1 MLQRLIDDVRMGA
14 GSAVRLACLGAV
26 MAISLFV
33 LTGFLSAA
41 AFMYVLPREGAVTA
55 CFAGGSVFFVIA
67 LVAATVYSV
76 KQQQEQKRAEEAA
89 ARAAQNAKSAAASF
103 LSDPATLA
111 IGLQIVRTVGVRRM
125 IPLLAI
131 GGVALGFLASQR
143 DRRREEPSAEA
154 EAPAE

>member
-1 MLQRLIDDVRMGA
+1 MLQRLIDDVRSGA
-14 GSAVRLACLGAV
+14 GSAVRIACLGIV

-33 LTGFLSAA
+33 MTGFLAAA

-55 CFAGGSVFFVIA
+55 CFAGGGVFFVIA
-67 LVAATVYSV
+67 LLAATVYSV
-76 KQQQEQKRAEEAA
+76 RQQQEQRRAEEAA
-89 ARAAQNAKSAAASF
+89 ARAAQAARSTAASF

-125 IPLLAI
+125 LPLLAI
-131 GGVALGFLASQR
+131 GGIALGLMASQR
-143 DRRREEPSAEA
+143 DRKRDAPSAEA